1 MSTAVEIACR
11 DGVRLAGDHFPAVG
25 DAQGSIVVA
34 CALGVRRAFYQRFA
48 VLAAA
53 SGYEVLLFSY
63 RGSEG
68 DDPAVASYRL
78 ADWDARTSMRRWPG
92 AERARRSYRAI
103 SSATASARSCSV
115 WLVRPAD

>member
-68 DDPAVASYRL
+68 DHPAVASYRL
-78 ADWDARTSMRRWPG
+78 ADWGREDIDA
-92 AERARRSYRAI
+92 ALA
-103 SSATASARSCSV
+103 
-115 WLVRPAD
+115 

>member
-53 SGYEVLLFSY
+53 SGY
-63 RGSEG
+63 
-68 DDPAVASYRL
+68 
-78 ADWDARTSMRRWPG
+78 
-92 AERARRSYRAI
+92 
-103 SSATASARSCSV
+103 
-115 WLVRPAD
+115 

>member
-78 ADWDARTSMRRWPG
+78 A
-92 AERARRSYRAI
+92 
-103 SSATASARSCSV
+103 V
-115 WLVRPAD
+115 WSQCVVL

>member
-48 VLAAA
+48 VLAVA

-63 RGSEG
+63 RGSEATTL
-68 DDPAVASYRL
+68 PWL
-78 ADWDARTSMRRWPG
+78 AIAWPTGDARTSMRRWPG

>member
-1 MSTAVEIACR
+1 M
-11 DGVRLAGDHFPAVG
+11 
-25 DAQGSIVVA
+25 A

-78 ADWDARTSMRRWPG
+78 ADWGREDIDAALAWCRG
-92 AERARRSYRAI
+92 ARRSYRAI